1 MKFRPSA
8 ASLSGTPA
16 EAGVRDDAGRHCFRR
31 GLVSVEP
38 LPKQGCEMAEDAMES
53 VPGVVSVEPLPKQGC
68 EHRCIFVFRS
78 KRRLSGTPA
87 EAGVRGRNGV
97 SSDVGK

>member
-68 EHRCIFVFRS
+68 EDAMESVPTS
-78 KRRLSGTPA
+78 ES
-87 EAGVRGRNGV
+87 EV
-97 SSDVGK
+97 SVEPLPKQGYEEDVSTES